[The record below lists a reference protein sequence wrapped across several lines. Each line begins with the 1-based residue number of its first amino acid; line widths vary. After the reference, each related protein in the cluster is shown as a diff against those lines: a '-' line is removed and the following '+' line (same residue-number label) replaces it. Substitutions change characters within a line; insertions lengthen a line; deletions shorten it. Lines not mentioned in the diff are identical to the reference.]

1 MPRVFPEDATPNTTD
16 TKKKTPCSELR
27 TDFKLCLMNTDCISV
42 QKRKVK
48 DCFDSGDVPIECQ
61 QLRTLLFE
69 CKRSL
74 LDNRLR
80 FRGRRDY

>member
-1 MPRVFPEDATPNTTD
+1 MPRVFPEEATPEATNP
-16 TKKKTPCSELR
+16 KKKTPCSELR
-27 TDFKLCLMNTDCISV
+27 DDFKLCLLNTDCIKIHKKKV
-42 QKRKVK
+42 QE
-48 DCFDSGDVPIECQ
+48 CFDADEVPIECL